1 MTTGSSRCE
10 RPRPRPGGF
19 ARVGEEGSA
28 MDRRSLDS
36 RPGCGEDE
44 GMDKKELA
52 EFLYRRREMLRP
64 GDVGLV
70 EGPRRRTQGLR
81 REEVAQLAGMSTDYY
96 ARLEQQRAPQP
107 SVQITAALARALRL
121 TLDER
126 DHLFVLIGHNAPAR
140 YHRSEH
146 VSPTLLRVLDRLD
159 DPPPLVTTD
168 LVDTLAMNPLAVA
181 LLGDQMRHTGL
192 ASSGYYR
199 WFMDPAERL
208 VYPEETHESHG
219 RAQAARLRAALT
231 AGSDTP
237 RAARILAELQEHS
250 PEFVRMW
257 ELQEVARYGDCK
269 TLLHPE
275 LGRIDVD
282 AQLLYT
288 ENRAQTLVVLTTRP
302 GTESHSKLQL
312 LSVIGHQQ
320 LTP

>member
-1 MTTGSSRCE
+1 
-10 RPRPRPGGF
+10 
-19 ARVGEEGSA
+19 

-36 RPGCGEDE
+36 RAGCGENG

-52 EFLYRRREMLRP
+52 AFLRHRREMLRP
-64 GDVGLV
+64 RDVGLV

-140 YHRSEH
+140 FHRCEH
-146 VSPTLLRVLDRLD
+146 VSPTLMRVLDRLD
-159 DPPPLVTTD
+159 DSPALVTTD

-181 LLGDQMRHTGL
+181 LLGDQTRHTGL
-192 ASSGYYR
+192 ARSGYYR

-237 RAARILAELQEHS
+237 RAARILAELQVRS

-269 TLLHPE
+269 TILHPE

-302 GTESHSKLQL
+302 GTESHSKLEL

>member
-1 MTTGSSRCE
+1 
-10 RPRPRPGGF
+10 
-19 ARVGEEGSA
+19 
-28 MDRRSLDS
+28 
-36 RPGCGEDE
+36 
-44 GMDKKELA
+44 MDKKGLA
-52 EFLYRRREMLRP
+52 EFLRHRRELLHP
-64 GDVGLV
+64 SDVGLV
-70 EGPRRRTQGLR
+70 EGQRRRTHGLR
-81 REEVAQLAGMSTDYY
+81 REEVAQLAGMSTDCYT
-96 ARLEQQRAPQP
+96 RLEQQRAPRP

-140 YHRSEH
+140 FHRSEH
-146 VSPTLLRVLDRLD
+146 VSPTLVRVLDRLD
-159 DPPPLVTTD
+159 DSPALVTTD

-181 LLGDQMRHTGL
+181 LLGDQTRHTGL

-208 VYPEETHESHG
+208 VYPEEVHEHHG
-219 RAQAARLRAALT
+219 RAHAARLRAALT

-257 ELQEVARYGDCK
+257 ELQEVARHGDCK
-269 TLLHPE
+269 TLLHPD

-302 GTESHSKLQL
+302 GTESHSKLEL
-312 LSVIGHQQ
+312 LSVIGHQK

>member
-1 MTTGSSRCE
+1 
-10 RPRPRPGGF
+10 
-19 ARVGEEGSA
+19 
-28 MDRRSLDS
+28 
-36 RPGCGEDE
+36 
-44 GMDKKELA
+44 MDKKELA
-52 EFLYRRREMLRP
+52 EFLRRRRETLRP
-64 GDVGLV
+64 RDVGLV

-81 REEVAQLAGMSTDYY
+81 REEVAQLARMSTDYY

-140 YHRSEH
+140 FHRSEH

-159 DPPPLVTTD
+159 DSPALVTTD
-168 LVDTLAMNPLAVA
+168 LVDTLAMNPLAIA
-181 LLGDQMRHTGL
+181 LLGDQTRHTGL

-208 VYPEETHESHG
+208 VYPEDTHESHG

-269 TLLHPE
+269 TILHPG

-302 GTESHSKLQL
+302 GTESHSKLEL

>member
-1 MTTGSSRCE
+1 
-10 RPRPRPGGF
+10 
-19 ARVGEEGSA
+19 
-28 MDRRSLDS
+28 
-36 RPGCGEDE
+36 
-44 GMDKKELA
+44 MDKKELA
-52 EFLYRRREMLRP
+52 EFLRHRREALRP
-64 GDVGLV
+64 RDVGLV

-107 SVQITAALARALRL
+107 SVQITTALARALRL
-121 TLDER
+121 TLDEC
-126 DHLFVLIGHNAPAR
+126 DHLFALIGHNAPAR
-140 YHRSEH
+140 FHRSEH
-146 VSPTLLRVLDRLD
+146 VSPTLMRVLDRLD
-159 DPPPLVTTD
+159 DSPALVTTD
-168 LVDTLAMNPLAVA
+168 LSDTLAMNPMAIA
-181 LLGDQMRHTGL
+181 LLGDQTRHTGL

-302 GTESHSKLQL
+302 GAESHSKLEL

>member
-1 MTTGSSRCE
+1 
-10 RPRPRPGGF
+10 
-19 ARVGEEGSA
+19 
-28 MDRRSLDS
+28 
-36 RPGCGEDE
+36 
-44 GMDKKELA
+44 MDKKELA
-52 EFLYRRREMLRP
+52 EFLRHRREMLRP
-64 GDVGLV
+64 RDVGLI

-96 ARLEQQRAPQP
+96 ARLEQERAPQP
-107 SVQITAALARALRL
+107 SVQITTALARALRL

-140 YHRSEH
+140 FQRSEH
-146 VSPTLLRVLDRLD
+146 VSPTLMRVLDRLD
-159 DPPPLVTTD
+159 DTPALVTTD

-181 LLGDQMRHTGL
+181 LLGDQTRHTGL

-208 VYPEETHESHG
+208 VYPEETHERHG

-302 GTESHSKLQL
+302 GTESHSKLEL

>member
-1 MTTGSSRCE
+1 
-10 RPRPRPGGF
+10 
-19 ARVGEEGSA
+19 
-28 MDRRSLDS
+28 
-36 RPGCGEDE
+36 
-44 GMDKKELA
+44 MDKKELA
-52 EFLYRRREMLRP
+52 EFLRRRRETLRP
-64 GDVGLV
+64 RDVGLV

-126 DHLFVLIGHNAPAR
+126 DHLFALIGHNAPAR
-140 YHRSEH
+140 FHRSD
-146 VSPTLLRVLDRLD
+146 VSPTLMRVLDSLD
-159 DPPPLVTTD
+159 DTPALVTTD
-168 LVDTLAMNPLAVA
+168 LVDTLAMNSLAVA
-181 LLGDQMRHTGL
+181 LLGDQTRHTGL

-302 GTESHSKLQL
+302 GTESHSKLEL

>member
-1 MTTGSSRCE
+1 
-10 RPRPRPGGF
+10 
-19 ARVGEEGSA
+19 
-28 MDRRSLDS
+28 
-36 RPGCGEDE
+36 
-44 GMDKKELA
+44 MDKKELA
-52 EFLYRRREMLRP
+52 EFLRHRRETLRP
-64 GDVGLV
+64 RDVGLV

-140 YHRSEH
+140 FLRSEH
-146 VSPTLLRVLDRLD
+146 VSPTLMRVLDRLD
-159 DPPPLVTTD
+159 DTPALVTTD

-181 LLGDQMRHTGL
+181 LLGDQTRHTGH
-192 ASSGYYR
+192 ARSGYYR

-250 PEFVRMW
+250 PEFVHMW

-269 TLLHPE
+269 TILHPE

-302 GTESHSKLQL
+302 GTESHSKLEL

>member
-1 MTTGSSRCE
+1 
-10 RPRPRPGGF
+10 
-19 ARVGEEGSA
+19 
-28 MDRRSLDS
+28 
-36 RPGCGEDE
+36 
-44 GMDKKELA
+44 MDKKELA
-52 EFLYRRREMLRP
+52 EFLRHRREALRP
-64 GDVGLV
+64 RDVGLV
-70 EGPRRRTQGLR
+70 EGARRRTQGLR

-107 SVQITAALARALRL
+107 SVQITTALARALRL
-121 TLDER
+121 TLDEC
-126 DHLFVLIGHNAPAR
+126 DHLFALIGHNAPAR
-140 YHRSEH
+140 FHRSEH
-146 VSPTLLRVLDRLD
+146 VSPTLMRVLDRLD
-159 DPPPLVTTD
+159 DSPALVTTD
-168 LVDTLAMNPLAVA
+168 LSDTLAMNPMAIA
-181 LLGDQMRHTGL
+181 LLGDQTRHTGL

-282 AQLLYT
+282 AQLLCT

-302 GTESHSKLQL
+302 GTESHSKLEL
-312 LSVIGHQQ
+312 LSVIGHPQ

>member
-1 MTTGSSRCE
+1 
-10 RPRPRPGGF
+10 
-19 ARVGEEGSA
+19 
-28 MDRRSLDS
+28 
-36 RPGCGEDE
+36 
-44 GMDKKELA
+44 MDKKELA
-52 EFLYRRREMLRP
+52 QFLRHRREALRP
-64 GDVGLV
+64 RDVGLV

-107 SVQITAALARALRL
+107 SVQIAAALARALRL

-140 YHRSEH
+140 FHRSEH

-159 DPPPLVTTD
+159 DSPALVQTD
-168 LVDTLAMNPLAVA
+168 LLDTLAMNPLAVA
-181 LLGDQMRHTGL
+181 LLGDQTRPHSQLRSSGGTPITGL

-208 VYPEETHESHG
+208 VYPEEVHEHHG
-219 RAQAARLRAALT
+219 RAHAARLRAALT
-231 AGSDTP
+231 SGSDTP

-250 PEFVRMW
+250 PEFVRYW
-257 ELQEVARYGDCK
+257 ELQEVAQSYDDCK
-269 TLLHPE
+269 TILHPE

-282 AQLLYT
+282 AQLLFT

-302 GTESHSKLQL
+302 GTESHSKLEL

>member
-1 MTTGSSRCE
+1 
-10 RPRPRPGGF
+10 
-19 ARVGEEGSA
+19 
-28 MDRRSLDS
+28 
-36 RPGCGEDE
+36 
-44 GMDKKELA
+44 MDKKELA
-52 EFLYRRREMLRP
+52 EFLRRRREMLRP
-64 GDVGLV
+64 RDVGLV

-81 REEVAQLAGMSTDYY
+81 REEVAQLVGMSTDYY

-140 YHRSEH
+140 FHRSEY
-146 VSPTLLRVLDRLD
+146 VSPTLMRVLDRLD
-159 DPPPLVTTD
+159 DTPALVTTD

-181 LLGDQMRHTGL
+181 LLGDQTRHTGL

-208 VYPEETHESHG
+208 VYPEETHERHG
-219 RAQAARLRAALT
+219 RAQAARLRATLT

-237 RAARILAELQEHS
+237 RAARILAELQQHS

-257 ELQEVARYGDCK
+257 DLQEVARYGDCK
-269 TLLHPE
+269 TILHPE

-302 GTESHSKLQL
+302 GTESHSKLEL
-312 LSVIGHQQ
+312 LSVIGHQE

>member
-1 MTTGSSRCE
+1 MDKRELAAFLRHRRETL
-10 RPRPRPGGF
+10 RPR
-19 ARVGEEGSA
+19 
-28 MDRRSLDS
+28 
-36 RPGCGEDE
+36 
-44 GMDKKELA
+44 
-52 EFLYRRREMLRP
+52 
-64 GDVGLV
+64 DVGLV
-70 EGPRRRTQGLR
+70 EGPRRRTHGLR

-140 YHRSEH
+140 FHRSEH
-146 VSPTLLRVLDRLD
+146 VSPTLMRVLDRLD
-159 DPPPLVTTD
+159 DTPALVTTD
-168 LVDTLAMNPLAVA
+168 LVDTLAMNPLAAA
-181 LLGDQMRHTGL
+181 LLGDQTRHTGL

-208 VYPEETHESHG
+208 VYPEETHERHG

-231 AGSDTP
+231 AGSDTT

-302 GTESHSKLQL
+302 GTESHSKLEL